1 MTNEDFYI
9 PLTQSILS
17 DKLYGKHLYIYL
29 TVMRN
34 QIIRCRWN
42 FSKHSLYYVCE
53 LNGDFNISRAAC
65 GMHRNNFYKVAKQI
79 PLDQFYT
86 NESICLVPFEVWDN
100 WNKWIS
106 QFEMRARNSWTRLFF
121 YIYFN
126 ADRWNNGFTDSI
138 ENIAAALQMDKNDVS
153 AKLIA
158 LEKSNWIDRSFYL
171 VAESAR
177 TYSIKEPWLSYS
189 MRLKKAQSM

>member
-1 MTNEDFYI
+1 
-9 PLTQSILS
+9 
-17 DKLYGKHLYIYL
+17 
-29 TVMRN
+29 
-34 QIIRCRWN
+34 
-42 FSKHSLYYVCE
+42 
-53 LNGDFNISRAAC
+53 
-65 GMHRNNFYKVAKQI
+65 
-79 PLDQFYT
+79 
-86 NESICLVPFEVWDN
+86 
-100 WNKWIS
+100 
-106 QFEMRARNSWTRLFF
+106 MRARNSWTRLFF

-177 TYSIKEPWLSYS
+177 TYSIKEP
-189 MRLKKAQSM
+189 